1 MRKLTT
7 SITAAL
13 FLLLAL
19 DLPAEQRALL
29 VGVGKYS
36 VPGIDLPGIDLD
48 LERMRETL
56 NIMGFEDE
64 QIRSLMDDKAT
75 SKNVTREFETWLR
88 NGVKPDDRVVFYYS
102 GHGSNNPDFDGDEE
116 DGVDEVLVTHD
127 VRRIMKDGKRALTGV
142 VDDDT
147 LARLIEAIPSK
158 NILIIVDA
166 CHSGT
171 VTRDVMM
178 DNLSLGANPIFTK
191 SFAYSGMP
199 EGQAFV
205 IDKEFTRSVDSNFV
219 SISAAGDG
227 EKAIGTTSGGVFTIG
242 LTNAIREA
250 AQKGQTR
257 TIVELRDSAAEYI
270 RGHVDEWAIHNPQ
283 VFGSE
288 QLASGAMEILP
299 LADGNGPNR
308 KKLLDMVA
316 KQDRPFDMGA
326 NKEIFSLGDPVELS
340 MTIPFDG
347 YLNVITVDSQDNATV
362 LFPNAYHADHAVK
375 AGEFRIPTEQME
387 FQLPASEPIGSTL
400 IVAFVTADPVNFY
413 TSTLD
418 DRNTDGSIDV
428 ALASMSHVATRA
440 IQVAPRK
447 KEMYATRIEVDVRR

>member
-13 FLLLAL
+13 FLILAL

-56 NIMGFEDE
+56 NIMGFEDK
-64 QIRSLMDDKAT
+64 QIRTLMDEKAT
-75 SKNVTREFETWLR
+75 SKNVTREFKTWLR
-88 NGVKPDDRVVFYYS
+88 DGVEPDDRVVFYYS

-127 VRRIMKDGKRALTGV
+127 VRRVTKNGRRMLTGV
-142 VDDDT
+142 VNDDT
-147 LARLIEAIPSK
+147 LAKLIDAIPSN

-178 DNLSLGANPIFTK
+178 DNLSLGSDPIFTK

-199 EGQAFV
+199 EGNTFA
-205 IDKEFTRSVDSNFV
+205 IEKELSESVDSNFV
-219 SISAAGDG
+219 SMSAAGDG

-242 LTNAIREA
+242 LTNAIRDS
-250 AQKGQTR
+250 AQQAR
-257 TIVELRDSAAEYI
+257 AMSIVELRDSAAEYI

-283 VFGSE
+283 VFGNE
-288 QLASGAMEILP
+288 QLARGALKILP
-299 LADGNGPNR
+299 LAEGNGPNR

-316 KQDRPFDMGA
+316 KQDRPFEMSA
-326 NKEIFSLGDPVELS
+326 NKEIFTLGDPVELR

-362 LFPNAYHADHAVK
+362 LFPNSFHADHAVK

-387 FQLPASEPIGSTL
+387 FQLPASEPIGPTL

-418 DRNTDGSIDV
+418 DRNADGSIDV

-447 KEMYATRIEVDVRR
+447 KEMYATKIEVDVQP

>member
-1 MRKLTT
+1 MFDFIVFDKQL
-7 SITAAL
+7 L
-13 FLLLAL
+13 GLLLL
-19 DLPAEQRALL
+19 ETYNRTER
-29 VGVGKYS
+29 S
-36 VPGIDLPGIDLD
+36 VTG
-48 LERMRETL
+48 
-56 NIMGFEDE
+56 
-64 QIRSLMDDKAT
+64 
-75 SKNVTREFETWLR
+75 LR
-88 NGVKPDDRVVFYYS
+88 NAQTRSRAPALIRLSIVQDRSGYRVAVYEFVAGTIPIRIRARIIATIRQGFVATQCTDPVVF
-102 GHGSNNPDFDGDEE
+102 D
-116 DGVDEVLVTHD
+116 
-127 VRRIMKDGKRALTGV
+127 
-142 VDDDT
+142 
-147 LARLIEAIPSK
+147 
-158 NILIIVDA
+158 
-166 CHSGT
+166 
-171 VTRDVMM
+171 
-178 DNLSLGANPIFTK
+178 
-191 SFAYSGMP
+191 
-199 EGQAFV
+199 
-205 IDKEFTRSVDSNFV
+205 
-219 SISAAGDG
+219 
-227 EKAIGTTSGGVFTIG
+227 FTIG

>member
-205 IDKEFTRSVDSNFV
+205 IDKEFTRSVDS
-219 SISAAGDG
+219 
-227 EKAIGTTSGGVFTIG
+227 G

-447 KEMYATRIEVDVRR
+447 KEMYATRIEVDVQR